1 MGIRLSVDLVHSV
14 VRAAAKA
21 AGLPPLTLA
30 QASVRWPLHLC
41 VANIG
46 FSGARTGALRVFAPP
61 ESLASLAASV
71 IHLSADDPQA
81 HALGESTLA
90 ELSNVF
96 LGALLANWMA
106 GNAPY
111 QIGLPEL
118 QCVPSVELPPRG
130 THDQGCFLVYV
141 DAAGQCLG
149 VDVSVRSPD
158 SPTRAWP
165 KLELEPERHSAPTA
179 RR

>member
-1 MGIRLSVDLVHSV
+1 MAIGLSVDLVHSV

-21 AGLPPLTLA
+21 TGLPPLTLA
-30 QASVRWPLHLC
+30 QASVRWPRHVC
-41 VANIG
+41 VASID
-46 FSGARTGALRVFAPP
+46 FSGARTGTLRIFAPP

-71 IHLSADDPQA
+71 IQLSADDPQA

-96 LGALLANWMA
+96 VGALLDNWLGANA
-106 GNAPY
+106 AY

-130 THDQGCFLVYV
+130 THDRGCFLAYV
-141 DAAGQCLG
+141 DRAGQCLG
-149 VDVSVRSPD
+149 VDVSVRSPE

-165 KLELEPERHSAPTA
+165 KLTARPGQDSAPTA